1 MSDPPYVLRMA
12 RVSVFNLKIES
23 HQYHVFFIAE
33 NVLCVVFG
41 SETLR
46 ESDSNVIKVVIGGF
60 NPWSVP

>member
-23 HQYHVFFIAE
+23 HQCHVFFIAE

-41 SETLR
+41 SETLK